1 MASEIFLKNL
11 DFDLILGI
19 SKPQRERRKS
29 KSSHLIPYLKMES
42 TSPGLNYWRSVF
54 LSNIGIAE
62 EETHKQD
69 GLHGPLDDLKA
80 SNLLA
85 GPFRIALTKRPFEH
99 LMFSGMHSQQ
109 IVQLLDL
116 EKIFEFYRPQR
127 TGIATYIY
135 SKRS

>member
-1 MASEIFLKNL
+1 MAFENFLKNL

-29 KSSHLIPYLKMES
+29 RSAHLIPYLKME
-42 TSPGLNYWRSVF
+42 PMPIGLNYWRSVF
-54 LSNIGIAE
+54 LSNVGIAE

-99 LMFSGMHSQQ
+99 LTFSGVHSQQ
-109 IVQLLDL
+109 IVRLLGL
-116 EKIFEFYRPQR
+116 EQIFEFYRPQR
-127 TGIATYIY
+127 TGIATYIC
-135 SKRS
+135 SRCD